1 MKEITKTSRLAGQLE
16 KLYRLL
22 NESFFDSV
30 LEMPVITIQSTPRAY
45 GHYTLFDAWNVKG
58 EGRKEINVGAG
69 TLDRSIEEVAATL
82 LHEMCHQYND
92 TILHR
97 QDCSRGGT
105 YHNQLF
111 KQTAEAHGLLVTR
124 SEKYGW
130 NHTEPSDALLDWI
143 LHLNLQEIQLN
154 RNEHSGVRIAG
165 GSHTG
170 DSFPVGITPKRS
182 NSRRYQCP
190 CCKSIART
198 TRAANLICGDCMQ
211 KMILT

>member
-82 LHEMCHQYND
+82 LHEMVHYLNYKNG
-92 TILHR
+92 I
-97 QDCSRGGT
+97 QDCISCSSR
-105 YHNQLF
+105 QQ
-111 KQTAEAHGLLVTR
+111 K
-124 SEKYGW
+124 
-130 NHTEPSDALLDWI
+130 
-143 LHLNLQEIQLN
+143 
-154 RNEHSGVRIAG
+154 HSA
-165 GSHTG
+165 
-170 DSFPVGITPKRS
+170 
-182 NSRRYQCP
+182 C
-190 CCKSIART
+190 
-198 TRAANLICGDCMQ
+198 L
-211 KMILT
+211 

>member
-111 KQTAEAHGLLVTR
+111 KQTAETHGLLVTR

-143 LHLNLQEIQLN
+143 LNLNLQEIATNTAASALQAEATRETASPL
-154 RNEHSGVRIAG
+154 V
-165 GSHTG
+165 SHPSAVTAAA
-170 DSFPVGITPKRS
+170 I
-182 NSRRYQCP
+182 N
-190 CCKSIART
+190 A
-198 TRAANLICGDCMQ
+198 RAAKALPERQ
-211 KMILT
+211 KRPI

>member
-1 MKEITKTSRLAGQLE
+1 MSAR
-16 KLYRLL
+16 
-22 NESFFDSV
+22 
-30 LEMPVITIQSTPRAY
+30 
-45 GHYTLFDAWNVKG
+45 
-58 EGRKEINVGAG
+58 GR
-69 TLDRSIEEVAATL
+69 LDRSIEEVAATL

-111 KQTAEAHGLLVTR
+111 KQTAETHGLLVTR

-143 LHLNLQEIQLN
+143 LNLNLQEIQLN

-182 NSRRYQCP
+182 NSRRYRCP

-198 TRAANLICGDCMQ
+198 TKAANLICGDCMQ